1 MWTPKVSVIGPD
13 AMASIIHRKLN
24 LLWYWGV
31 FGRQAGYMVNT
42 FVRRT
47 YAFVREMQMSLFA
60 PALWEDTLRNDIYI
74 ESTFS
79 PYAQSA
85 AP

>member
-1 MWTPKVSVIGPD
+1 
-13 AMASIIHRKLN
+13 
-24 LLWYWGV
+24 
-31 FGRQAGYMVNT
+31 
-42 FVRRT
+42 
-47 YAFVREMQMSLFA
+47 MQMSLFA

-74 ESTFS
+74 ESIFS